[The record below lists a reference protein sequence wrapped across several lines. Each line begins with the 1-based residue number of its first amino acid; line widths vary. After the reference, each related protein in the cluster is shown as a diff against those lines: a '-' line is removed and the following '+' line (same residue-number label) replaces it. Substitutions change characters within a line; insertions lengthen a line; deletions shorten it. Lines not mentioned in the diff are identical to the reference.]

1 MDTKEQLKLITRE
14 IEEKNYQQNL
24 LSSVESELVS
34 LNNNIKNCIA
44 LISSSVKGKKATEI
58 INNLTAENKKITDQC
73 NITISEDKEKLKAHL
88 KELNENQLLLQEKI
102 RKEEE
107 EKKKE
112 EKS

>member
-24 LSSVESELVS
+24 LSSVESELIS

-44 LISSSVKGKKATEI
+44 LISSSVKGKKATESWYQRRWYNYHQRMRI
-58 INNLTAENKKITDQC
+58 HERNSC
-73 NITISEDKEKLKAHL
+73 L